1 MTNTCDEWSLER
13 PKKIRQSCIWSGF
26 YYKRLF
32 EDRYSAVGVSDS
44 ISYFPC
50 VSIRCFH
57 GFEMYTETL
66 PWGKAE
72 NHPFA
77 SLKPLKR
84 PSETKRTKQAHRQSP
99 QRGLCLDSVWVQRDI
114 FVLLNYENNLLE
126 LWDISLE
133 ESVPKALSLAD
144 VFVGVGV
151 GLESSSWSALV
162 LELFTLLLFSRSTSS
177 SSSIVHCRARLNQDN
192 QRIWKNKQTK
202 QQRRGSVRIRVVDI
216 CKTACCTWELDGGS
230 STLFVFGL
238 YFKRKD

>member
-1 MTNTCDEWSLER
+1 MGQNC
-13 PKKIRQSCIWSGF
+13 
-26 YYKRLF
+26 
-32 EDRYSAVGVSDS
+32 
-44 ISYFPC
+44 
-50 VSIRCFH
+50 
-57 GFEMYTETL
+57 
-66 PWGKAE
+66 E

-99 QRGLCLDSVWVQRDI
+99 QRGLCLDSVWVPRDI

-192 QRIWKNKQTK
+192 QRIWKSKQTK
-202 QQRRGSVRIRVVDI
+202 TTEAQWGHGWWTYVKQRAVHENLMS
-216 CKTACCTWELDGGS
+216 GS